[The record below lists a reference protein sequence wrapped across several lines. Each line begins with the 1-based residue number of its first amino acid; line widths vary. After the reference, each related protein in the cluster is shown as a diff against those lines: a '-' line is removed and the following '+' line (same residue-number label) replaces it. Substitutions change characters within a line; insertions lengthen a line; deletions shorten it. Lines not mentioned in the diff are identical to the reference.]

1 MIGVLDSGL
10 GGISVLREIARALPS
25 EDLVYVG
32 DSAFCPY
39 GAKPSAVLRE
49 RVGAIVEFLLRE
61 GAGVIV
67 LACNSATIQAIEWCR
82 EQWPAVTFVGMEP
95 GVKPAVAQTRSGVI
109 GVLATEAS
117 LTGEMFARLV
127 ERHGQGCEV
136 LTRAC
141 PAFVEL
147 VEAGVLRGEA
157 VEAAVRD
164 YAGPLVAAGADVLVL
179 GCTHYPFLRE
189 AVAET
194 FPEVSLIDTGA
205 AVARR
210 VGEVCESGLDGAGG
224 EVAFWTSG
232 DVERMLELLPQL
244 APELDGKVRPL
255 SLPSAITGASCQ
267 R

>member
-10 GGISVLREIARALPS
+10 GGISVLREIARALPG

-61 GAGVIV
+61 GAELIV

-82 EQWPAVTFVGMEP
+82 GEWPEVPFVGMEP
-95 GVKPAVAQTRSGVI
+95 GVKPAVAETRSGVI

-127 ERHGQGCEV
+127 ERCGEGCEV
-136 LTRAC
+136 LTQAC

-147 VEAGVLRGEA
+147 VEAGVLEGEA
-157 VEAAVRD
+157 VEAAVRG

-189 AVAET
+189 AVARI
-194 FPEVSLIDTGA
+194 FPKVTLIDTGA

-210 VGEVCESGLDGAGG
+210 VGEVLGGRAAGSGG
-224 EVAFWTSG
+224 EVVFWTSG
-232 DVERMLELLPQL
+232 DVLRMRELLPQL
-244 APELDGKVRPL
+244 APELGGGVRSL
-255 SLPSAITGASCQ
+255 SLGVPVAEG
-267 R
+267 